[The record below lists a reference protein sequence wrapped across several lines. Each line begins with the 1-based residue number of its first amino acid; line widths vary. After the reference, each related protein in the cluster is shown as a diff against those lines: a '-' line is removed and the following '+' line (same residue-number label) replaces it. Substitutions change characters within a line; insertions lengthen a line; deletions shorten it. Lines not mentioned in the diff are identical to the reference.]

1 MDQPRALTRRS
12 VLTGGVGAAGSLLI
26 GKHAGAAPQPPPA
39 ERLKGRIKQSV
50 SQWCYSKM
58 PLDTLC
64 ENAKAMG
71 LVGIDLLHENEW
83 PTVAKHGLLCTMAYG
98 IGSIPDGWNDLKNHD
113 RLVTEAEKMIP
124 KVAAAGLPNI
134 ITFSGNRRG
143 LTDAQGAENC
153 ITGLKRIAPLAKMH
167 KVTVCMELLNSKH
180 DHKDYQCDHTVWGVD
195 VCKRIGSERIKL
207 LFDIYHMQIMDGDV
221 CTTIKDNIAYLAHFH
236 TGGVPGRHELDDT
249 QELNYARV
257 CKTIAES
264 GFQGFVA
271 HEFLPTRDPM
281 KSLRQAVQI
290 CDI

>member
-1 MDQPRALTRRS
+1 MDQKRVLTRRF
-12 VLTGGVGAAGSLLI
+12 VLAMAAGAVGTLL
-26 GKHAGAAPQPPPA
+26 AGERAWAQQPPPLDH
-39 ERLKGRIKQSV
+39 LKGRIKQSV
-50 SQWCYSKM
+50 SQWCFSKM

-71 LVGIDLLHENEW
+71 LVGIDLLHEGEW
-83 PTVAKHGLLCTMAYG
+83 ETVAKHGLLCTMAYG
-98 IGSIPDGWNDLKNHD
+98 IGTIPDGWNDLKSHD
-113 RLVTEAEKMIP
+113 RLVAEAERMIP

-153 ITGLKRIAPLAKMH
+153 VAGLKRIAQIAERH

-180 DHKDYQCDHTVWGVD
+180 DHKDYQNDHTAWGVD
-195 VCKRIGSERIKL
+195 VCKRVGSERIKL
-207 LFDIYHMQIMDGDV
+207 LYDIYHMQIMEGDV
-221 CTTIKDNIAYLAHFH
+221 ISCIRENIAYIAHFH
-236 TGGVPGRHELDDT
+236 TGGVPGRHEIDDT
-249 QELNYARV
+249 QELNYGAV
-257 CKTIAES
+257 CKAIADA